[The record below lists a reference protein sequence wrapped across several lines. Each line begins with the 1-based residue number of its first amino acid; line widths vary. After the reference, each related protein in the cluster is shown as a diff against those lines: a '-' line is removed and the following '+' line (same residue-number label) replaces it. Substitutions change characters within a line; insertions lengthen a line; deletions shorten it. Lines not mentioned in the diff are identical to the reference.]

1 MPQARQTG
9 SHILP
14 TCPVER
20 SMSVSHTTIRTA
32 NRSDAPALR
41 VLAQLDS
48 QPDIVGDALIAEV
61 CGRPMAA
68 LESGS
73 GRSVPDPFEATAEL
87 VELLQV
93 RSHGARR

>member
-1 MPQARQTG
+1 
-9 SHILP
+9 
-14 TCPVER
+14 
-20 SMSVSHTTIRTA
+20 MSSQITIRTA

-61 CGRPMAA
+61 CGRPVAA

-73 GRSVPDPFEATAEL
+73 GRSVADPFEPTAAV
-87 VELLQV
+87 VELLKV
-93 RSHGARR
+93 RSHGARRRTGRHLRLLPRAA